1 MDHEFPLDDP
11 DDLLS
16 TSNGIVQG
24 DLQPLVDELAAA
36 RTAIPLLSL
45 SGTLPGG
52 ALSSDWTIVLSD
64 PGFYVLDV
72 APVPNSEST
81 DWDLGIYDIL
91 IDGVAGSSLIIRFDG
106 FNMLTSDSF
115 IGIGDGGIGLHNVLF
130 YTDRGDDLPD
140 PDTGT
145 HYAFN
150 GNTVFN
156 GVAFWDLSATY
167 STTKIGGNSQGCV
180 QLIGDSIVL
189 NNVRY
194 NNCAFNPTS
203 VPEPSTLLL
212 PAPASARWRID
223 DGGGRRPRTRSP
235 SPRHDEP
242 RSDEGRRPLCASRT
256 QPRLHHHLDRR
267 RCAPQLRDR
276 HVGQAARQLL
286 LDSGAVGTRTLAC
299 AHDGTRR
306 PAAHQAAGRAACRT
320 ESTTSV
326 NDDPGALAPVS
337 RWQAPRRPDVPR
349 RSAGRAAAGVRRS
362 RRTADVTDLPSRYP
376 GATSRGRPFVCLPL
390 GHDRPGLLWSDR
402 AHGLVS
408 RVGAERPRRMVRSW
422 LVPPRSPVIRL
433 RSCWPCPSVAPRDRC
448 ASGRSGRAARCRH
461 VNAI

>member
-1 MDHEFPLDDP
+1 MAPLLYTHDWLLVGTSSVGVGEAVSGDSGWELGAHLPLDEKVPTNLGPDVGGVTLPAGAADVGIGIGGNGDTAVTDPAGTFDFQNFEGPSRFNEDNGRSGIYGDTGVMCAGPAALTGDPGGGCIAGNSNSYFYDTDLTPAGMDHEFPLDDP

-36 RTAIPLLSL
+36 RTAILLLGL

-212 PAPASARWRID
+212 LGTGLGAVAY
-223 DGGGRRPRTRSP
+223 
-235 SPRHDEP
+235 
-242 RSDEGRRPLCASRT
+242 
-256 QPRLHHHLDRR
+256 RR
-267 RCAPQLRDR
+267 RRWSSPTHSIAVAPPRRAPQR
-276 HVGQAARQLL
+276 
-286 LDSGAVGTRTLAC
+286 
-299 AHDGTRR
+299 
-306 PAAHQAAGRAACRT
+306 
-320 ESTTSV
+320 
-326 NDDPGALAPVS
+326 
-337 RWQAPRRPDVPR
+337 
-349 RSAGRAAAGVRRS
+349 
-362 RRTADVTDLPSRYP
+362 
-376 GATSRGRPFVCLPL
+376 
-390 GHDRPGLLWSDR
+390 
-402 AHGLVS
+402 
-408 RVGAERPRRMVRSW
+408 
-422 LVPPRSPVIRL
+422 
-433 RSCWPCPSVAPRDRC
+433 
-448 ASGRSGRAARCRH
+448 
-461 VNAI
+461 